1 MCNDDEIKYHK
12 EENNNDNEKKKH
24 ITEKKNGTCT
34 SPPPYPGISNINLMI
49 FFFLN
54 QDMSMHLFFW
64 ANHIYISENEKN

>member
-12 EENNNDNEKKKH
+12 EENNNDNENKKS
-24 ITEKKNGTCT
+24 GTCT
-34 SPPPYPGISNINLMI
+34 TTPPPPYIEYKSYD